1 MANISQISRARCL
14 PDRWNCLADDYFQ
27 TKEFLIHT
35 EKYNPCQQRY
45 YIYTQGN
52 DFKAGAV
59 VYTLCLNLFTYLSL
73 PSPIKMHVVG
83 IPCSVSSCGILG
95 SFDVFSNFVSQLKIK
110 EKGTLLILN
119 LNKTPN
125 VRDMA
130 ITRALPTITVLNRFK
145 SWDNYVNSLRA
156 KYRRRLQHLSSAFY
170 GVKEHRSD
178 CSKFSGA
185 MYDQYREV
193 LKRSKGK
200 LETLM
205 QPFFQNLPL
214 NFSLTAYYHQQD
226 LLGWYISTRFKE
238 KYYFFLGGIDY
249 RLNRKYHTYFNML
262 FKLLR
267 EGIEK
272 KASIID
278 LGQTAEIPKTR
289 LGGRIIEKK
298 MIGHHSNWMLRK
310 ILQFGKGILGY
321 RAKIPETHV
330 FKEEA

>member
-1 MANISQISRARCL
+1 MANISKILRARYL
-14 PDRWNCLADDYFQ
+14 PARWNDLADDYFQ

-45 YIYTQGN
+45 YIFTQGN
-52 DFKAGAV
+52 HFKAGAV

-95 SFDVFSNFVSQLKIK
+95 EFDFFSDFISQLKLR
-110 EKGTLLILN
+110 EKGTLLLLN

-130 ITRALPTITVLNRFK
+130 ITTTLPTVILSNRFK

-156 KYRRRLQHLSSAFY
+156 NYRRRLQHLSRAFY
-170 GVKEHRSD
+170 GVEEHRSH
-178 CSKFSGA
+178 CSEFSSE
-185 MYDQYREV
+185 MYGQYREV

-205 QPFFQNLPL
+205 HSFFQNLPL
-214 NFSLTAYYHQQD
+214 NFSLTAYYNQQD
-226 LLGWYISTRFKE
+226 LLGWYISTIFQE

-249 RLNRKYHTYFNML
+249 RLNGKYNTYFNIL

-267 EGIEK
+267 EGIER

-278 LGQTAEIPKTR
+278 FGQTAEIPKTR
-289 LGGRIIEKK
+289 LGGKIVEKK
-298 MIGHHSNWMLRK
+298 MIGHHSNWILCKM
-310 ILQFGKGILGY
+310 LQFSKGILGY
-321 RAKIPETHV
+321 RAKCPETHV
-330 FKEEA
+330 FR